1 MWCAQDI
8 PFTVFSFEA
17 HFTRTPINSQQEHV
31 KGSRS
36 TLTTVQRKMTEY
48 AVQKSMFCR
57 CPVLTKT
64 KESVS
69 PSESGKTVGKTAW
82 DSLCIDFKTDK
93 NS

>member
-17 HFTRTPINSQQEHV
+17 HFTRTPRNSQQEHV
-31 KGSRS
+31 KESRS
-36 TLTTVQRKMTEY
+36 TLTTVQSKMTEY
-48 AVQKSMFCR
+48 AVQKSMFSR

-69 PSESGKTVGKTAW
+69 PSESGKTIGKTAW

-93 NS
+93 DN

>member
-1 MWCAQDI
+1 
-8 PFTVFSFEA
+8 
-17 HFTRTPINSQQEHV
+17 
-31 KGSRS
+31 
-36 TLTTVQRKMTEY
+36 MTEY

-64 KESVS
+64 KESIS

-93 NS
+93 NN